1 MDNIRM
7 SVRVC
12 AGSIRR
18 IVCMPRFY
26 VAFLWLLLLYY
37 PFMSAVRAFSSAVG
51 VSMAPWMFPFLT
63 NDSGSQMF
71 IILGALLLFCDAP
84 FLNQN
89 SSWQILR
96 AGRKNWFWGN
106 MLYIWLLS
114 LIYAI
119 VISLLPVL
127 MMIPQIEWAA
137 GWGKLLGTLAQ
148 TNALGLS
155 INYTIVAHFSPLE
168 AMTLTI
174 LAVWLNAVLI
184 GMLNFILNLLFRK
197 GIGAAVSVMIGLS
210 PLLIVRLLNFSMGY
224 YFAPPLWMDLSNY
237 KWQGYGYGPSFS
249 YVYTVLLGSIA
260 LCMILSLIGIRKK
273 DLNFTE
279 EV

>member
-7 SVRVC
+7 SVRIC

-37 PFMSAVRAFSSAVG
+37 PFMGNVRAFSTAVG
-51 VSMAPWMFPFLT
+51 VPMAPWMFPFLT
-63 NDSGSQMF
+63 NDAGSQMF

-127 MMIPQIEWAA
+127 MMIPHIEWTA

-155 INYTIVAHFSPLE
+155 INYTIIAHFSPLE

-174 LAVWLNAVLI
+174 LAVWLNAVQI
-184 GMLNFILNLLFRK
+184 GR
-197 GIGAAVSVMIGLS
+197 AHV
-210 PLLIVRLLNFSMGY
+210 
-224 YFAPPLWMDLSNY
+224 
-237 KWQGYGYGPSFS
+237 
-249 YVYTVLLGSIA
+249 
-260 LCMILSLIGIRKK
+260 
-273 DLNFTE
+273 
-279 EV
+279 